1 LSTSD
6 FSVVFF
12 KESHMAHAFE
22 WQPSRLLLGEIRRR
36 WGQLSSSTVEE
47 CSIDQ
52 SKLIDLLQARYG
64 YAKKRAEKE
73 VELFL
78 GEFQDR
84 LRLAA

>member
-1 LSTSD
+1 
-6 FSVVFF
+6 
-12 KESHMAHAFE
+12 
-22 WQPSRLLLGEIRRR
+22 LLGEIRGR
-36 WGQLSSSTVEE
+36 WQQLSVSEVEE
-47 CSIDQ
+47 CCADR

-64 YAKKRAEKE
+64 FAKRRAEKE